1 MMKKIYVLFSIFICF
16 CLTGCIKRDSMED
29 INIYTSV
36 YPVEYFTYRLYG
48 EHSTITS
55 IYPDGVITRLYSLN
69 EKQIKD
75 YSKADLFVFNGLS
88 EEKDYLTDMLKE
100 NNKLKIIDATL
111 SMEYTNYQEELWF
124 DPANALMLARNIR
137 TGLNEYINNHYLKTE
152 IDKNYEALKIDLS
165 TLSAKL
171 NVISSSCADPTV
183 VVSSDIFK
191 FLEKYG
197 FNVISLDENSVT
209 DKTVYE
215 VKRKIANGEVGHI
228 FVIENEDMG
237 PTLKSIIDETNVPT
251 LKFHDLSSLSDNERN
266 GKKDYVS
273 LSFENINLLKQELYR

>member
-1 MMKKIYVLFSIFICF
+1 MKKVFMGCFLLSCFI
-16 CLTGCIKRDSMED
+16 LTGCIKRDSMDE
-29 INIYTSV
+29 ISIYTSV
-36 YPVEYFTYRLYG
+36 YPVEYITERLYG
-48 EHSTITS
+48 DHSTITS
-55 IYPDGVITRLYSLN
+55 IYPDGVLTRVYSLN

-75 YSKADLFVFNGLS
+75 YSKGDLFVFNGLS

-137 TGLNEYINNHYLKTE
+137 TGLNEYINNHYLKNE
-152 IDKNYEALKIDLS
+152 IDKNYEELKIDLS

-191 FLEKYG
+191 FLENYG
-197 FNVISLDENSVT
+197 FTVISLDENSVT

-251 LKFHDLSSLSDNERN
+251 LKFHDLSSLSDSERN

>member
-1 MMKKIYVLFSIFICF
+1 
-16 CLTGCIKRDSMED
+16 
-29 INIYTSV
+29 
-36 YPVEYFTYRLYG
+36 
-48 EHSTITS
+48 
-55 IYPDGVITRLYSLN
+55 
-69 EKQIKD
+69 
-75 YSKADLFVFNGLS
+75 
-88 EEKDYLTDMLKE
+88 MLKE

-137 TGLNEYINNHYLKTE
+137 TGLNEYINNHYLKAE
-152 IDKNYEALKIDLS
+152 IDKNYEELKIDLS

-215 VKRKIANGEVGHI
+215 VKRKIAAGEVRHI

-237 PTLKSIIDETNVPT
+237 PTLKSIIDETSVPILT
-251 LKFHDLSSLSDNERN
+251 FHDLSSLSDKERN
-266 GKKDYVS
+266 SKKDYVS